1 MATPPSSQPGLATRI
16 KRFTSSPVLREVL
29 GFVSARMRETH
40 VPEVASSMTLTTLL
54 SIVPILAVSLAI
66 FSAFPS
72 FEGTRQALEDMLF
85 ESFLP
90 AQYSEVIVGYLR
102 NFSTHAS
109 GLGLFGLIG
118 LAITSLMLINKLFVT
133 INSIFGVTHLRG
145 WVQRLLLYWALLTL
159 GPLAAAFSLTVSTT
173 VISTAARGLEST
185 LLTDVLVYSQSAL
198 QIVAYAF
205 LFRFVPNSFVRWSH
219 AFVGGAFVVIANV
232 LVRIGFEHYV
242 SAGTMGNIYGAFV
255 AVPVLLLWVYIGWYL
270 IFLGAA
276 VTATMPLLTSGR
288 FRDTYRAGN
297 KFLTGVALLKV
308 LYEERAADRP
318 VVPLA
323 LLCERVGTYP
333 QMAREILSTLAKV
346 GYCLESASG
355 PSDKNPDWT
364 LVANPE
370 TTNLQAAMSALLLDG
385 HNKLVRGAKDED
397 EGMLEGWF
405 TSLVGGTS
413 LSAPLSV
420 ALASS
425 PTNTATAETTAA
437 AETTEGITGSQ
448 TVAS

>member
-1 MATPPSSQPGLATRI
+1 MTTEQKPTKKSLSGQM
-16 KRFTSSPVLREVL
+16 KRLTSSTALREVI

-54 SIVPILAVSLAI
+54 SIVPLLAVSLAV

-72 FEGTRQALEDMLF
+72 FADTRQALENMLF

-118 LAITSLMLINKLFVT
+118 LAITSLMLINKLFGT
-133 INSIFGVTHLRG
+133 INSIFGVTKMRG
-145 WVQRLLLYWALLTL
+145 WIHRLLLYWALLTL
-159 GPLAAAFSLTVSTT
+159 GPLVVAFSITVATT
-173 VISTAARGLEST
+173 VLSAAARGLEAT
-185 LLTDVLVYSQSAL
+185 FMTEVLVLSQSAL

-205 LFRFVPNSFVRWSH
+205 LFRFIPNAFVRWSH
-219 AFVGGAFVVIANV
+219 AFVGGAFVVVANV
-232 LVRIGFEHYV
+232 LVRSGFEHYI

-255 AVPVLLLWVYIGWYL
+255 ALPVLLLWVYIGWYL

-288 FRDTYRAGN
+288 FRDTYRNGN

-308 LYEERAADRP
+308 LYEERAAERP

-333 QMAREILSTLAKV
+333 QLAREILNTLVQAN
-346 GYCLESASG
+346 YTLESASG

-370 TTNLQAAMSALLLDG
+370 TTNLEGALKALLLDG
-385 HNKLVRGAKDED
+385 RNQLVVGNRHE
-397 EGMLEGWF
+397 EGMLAGWYA
-405 TSLVGGTS
+405 SLIGATS
-413 LSAPLSV
+413 LSEPLSV
-420 ALASS
+420 
-425 PTNTATAETTAA
+425 TFEKGK
-437 AETTEGITGSQ
+437 E
-448 TVAS
+448 VASEG